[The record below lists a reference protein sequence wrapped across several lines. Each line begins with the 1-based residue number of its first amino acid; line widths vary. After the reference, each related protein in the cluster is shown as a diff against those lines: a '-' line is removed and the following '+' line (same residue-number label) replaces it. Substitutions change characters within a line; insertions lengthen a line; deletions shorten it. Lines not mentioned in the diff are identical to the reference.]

1 MNDKE
6 IDELLGR
13 AADTHEVDPVLLRSV
28 SSSIGA
34 SLQPVRPMA
43 PPWILALALVSISA
57 GIAFVAAWL
66 MGFYGIRKLGGAE
79 IIAIFSALGIF
90 MWLVATMS
98 VAEIMPGSRR
108 WIDPARLLVIV
119 MIGWL
124 AVDAVLFRDYDMSS
138 FMTQGWPCLR
148 AGLTVAIP
156 TGAASWLALRRGFA
170 VDPASAG
177 LAAGTLAGMAGLAML
192 ELHCPN
198 FRAPH
203 VMVWHTAVVPVSA
216 VVGTL
221 VAGIVR
227 RRS

>member
-1 MNDKE
+1 MNDRE

-13 AADTHEVDPVLLRSV
+13 AADIHEVDPALLRSV

-34 SLQPVRPMA
+34 SLQPVRPM
-43 PPWILALALVSISA
+43 PPAWMLALALVSISA
-57 GIAFVAAWL
+57 GIAFAAAWL
-66 MGFYGIRKLGGAE
+66 MGFYGIRKLDGTE
-79 IIAIFSALGIF
+79 IVAIFSVLAILL
-90 MWLVATMS
+90 WLVATVS
-98 VAEIMPGSRR
+98 VAEITPGSRR
-108 WIDPARLLVIV
+108 WIDPARLLLIV

-198 FRAPH
+198 FRAAH
-203 VMVWHTAVVPVSA
+203 IMVWHTAVVPVSA
-216 VVGTL
+216 VVGSL
-221 VAGIVR
+221 LAGITKQ
-227 RRS
+227 RS